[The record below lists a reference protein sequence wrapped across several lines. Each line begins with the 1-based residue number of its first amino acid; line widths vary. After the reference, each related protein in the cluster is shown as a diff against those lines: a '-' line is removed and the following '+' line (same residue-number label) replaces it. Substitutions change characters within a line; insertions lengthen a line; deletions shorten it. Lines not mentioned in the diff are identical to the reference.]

1 MSSRRSDMDN
11 NPFER
16 EPVSLE
22 RLDAELFGDL
32 ERIGRPVVLNLSEIR
47 TDGGTQPRA
56 QRDDDLIAEYA
67 EAIQGDAVFPPVDVF
82 YDGTHYWLADG
93 FHRWHAHD
101 RAGKETIRAVIHQ
114 GTQRA
119 AILFSTG
126 VNAEHGKRRS
136 PDDKERA
143 VMVLLNDKEWS
154 QWSDREIARQCKV
167 SHPFVGKLR
176 KTLTGNVS
184 SEDGERTY
192 LTKHGTKATMNV
204 GNIQDANRERTSTR
218 KGEGKSDMATDPE
231 RESPHYLTRGELD
244 MLQGRIVDVLAR
256 HSAVRPNSL
265 RQAVKA
271 DFDAFNKA
279 IDELLADGVI
289 ERVKDVQSG
298 FASYVLVGQ
307 AEDAPPSGV
316 SFETPES
323 ESEAE
328 SGADQHAAPAERFD
342 PDKLPLEEQILHY
355 LYLVVLKLDQL
366 EMVEEADGLEAWR
379 IELATRWGLNAE
391 DGDDQ

>member
-32 ERIGRPVVLNLSEIR
+32 DRIGRPVVLNLNEIR

-56 QRDDDLIAEYA
+56 LLDEELIAEYV

-82 YDGTHYWLADG
+82 YDGENYWLADG

-126 VNAEHGKRRS
+126 VNAEHGKRRTNE
-136 PDDKERA
+136 DKRRA
-143 VMVLLNDKEWS
+143 VMTLLRDPEWS
-154 QWSDREIARQCKV
+154 QWVDREIARRCKV
-167 SHPFVGKLR
+167 HHQMVGRLR
-176 KTLTGNVS
+176 ASLDDSS
-184 SEDGERTY
+184 SENDERTY
-192 LTKHGTKATMNV
+192 VTKHGTVATMKT
-204 GNIQDANRERTSTR
+204 GGIREANRERAS
-218 KGEGKSDMATDPE
+218 AAQPE
-231 RESPHYLTRGELD
+231 AGHKQDAPPHEVDDDLNPNSLEHLSA
-244 MLQGRIVDVLAR
+244 RIVDVLAR
-256 HSAVRPNSL
+256 HGAVRPNSL

-279 IDELLADGVI
+279 IDDLLTDGVI

-298 FASYVLVGQ
+298 FVSYVLVGQ
-307 AEDAPPSGV
+307 VEDAPPSGV

-328 SGADQHAAPAERFD
+328 PVANQHAAPAERFD

-379 IELATRWGLNAE
+379 IELAMRWGLNAE
-391 DGDDQ
+391 DEGDQ